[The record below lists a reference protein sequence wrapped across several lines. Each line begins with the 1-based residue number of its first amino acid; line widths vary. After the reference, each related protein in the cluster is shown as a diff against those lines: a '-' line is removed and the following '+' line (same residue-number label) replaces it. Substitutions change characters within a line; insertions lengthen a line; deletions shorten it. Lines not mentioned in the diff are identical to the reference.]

1 MLNALIMSFY
11 RIPGLRKLQ
20 LVLEN
25 FFFNLQF
32 SAKLGNKVKIF
43 GYPLLFIAPNTEIK
57 FGKNINLISTS
68 YFSEPG
74 VNHPVVIRLLNED
87 AKLTIGDN
95 VGISGGGISVA
106 TEVSIG
112 KNVML
117 GANTFITDTDFHPIE
132 PKNRRFSRENVKSK
146 KVIVEDNVFIGMD
159 SIILKGVR
167 IGENSIVGAG
177 SIVSKDIPKNQIWGG
192 NPAKFIKEL

>member
-1 MLNALIMSFY
+1 MSFY
-11 RIPGLRKLQ
+11 RIPGLRKIQ
-20 LVLEN
+20 LVFEN
-25 FFFNLQF
+25 FLFNLQF
-32 SAKLGNKVKIF
+32 SKKLGNKVKIF
-43 GYPLLFIAPNTEIK
+43 GYPLFFLAPNTSIK
-57 FGKNINLISTS
+57 LGKNINLISNS

-74 VNHPVVIRLLNED
+74 VNHPVVIRLLNEK
-87 AKLTIGDN
+87 ARLAIGDN

-106 TEVSIG
+106 IEVSIG
-112 KNVML
+112 NNVML

-132 PKNRRFSRENVKSK
+132 PTNRRFSRKNVKSK
-146 KVIVEDNVFIGMD
+146 KVIIEDNVFIGMD
-159 SIILKGVR
+159 SIVLKGVR

>member
-1 MLNALIMSFY
+1 MDFY
-11 RIPGLRKLQ
+11 RIPVLRKIQ
-20 LVLEN
+20 LLCEN
-25 FFFNLQF
+25 FTFNLF
-32 SAKLGNKVKIF
+32 HSKKLGNKVKVF
-43 GYPLLFIAPNTEIK
+43 GYPHIFSAPNTLIR
-57 FGKNINLISTS
+57 FGKNITLISTP

-74 VNHPVVIRLLNED
+74 VNHPVVIRLLNEN

-106 TEVSIG
+106 DEVYIG

-117 GANTFITDTDFHPIE
+117 GANTFITDTDFHPIA

-146 KVIVEDNVFIGMD
+146 KVIIEDNVFIGMET
-159 SIILKGVR
+159 IILKGVR

-177 SIVSKDIPKNQIWGG
+177 SIVSKNIPSNQIWGG
-192 NPAKFIKEL
+192 NPAKFIKNL